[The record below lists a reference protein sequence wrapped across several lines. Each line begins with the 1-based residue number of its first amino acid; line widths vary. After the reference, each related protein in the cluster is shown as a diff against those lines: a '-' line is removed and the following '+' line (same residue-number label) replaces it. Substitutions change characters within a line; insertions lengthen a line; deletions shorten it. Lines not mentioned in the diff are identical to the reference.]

1 MANAT
6 RASSADLERTL
17 VAFFTPPRPAARPA
31 RRAGRFG
38 WPLLGV
44 AVASAVALSLLPS
57 PYLIEQ
63 PGPVFDTL
71 GSAEYEGSSQ
81 PLITVSGHETYP
93 TAGTLDLLTVSVQ
106 GNQQVRPGW
115 VDVVRA
121 WADRSRSVIPVEAV
135 YPTGVSNDKVDEQ
148 NAVDMQNSQ
157 KSAVAAALI
166 HEGYAIPSAVTV
178 SQVAAGSPADGVLRD
193 GDVLIGVNGTSLET
207 DADVDV
213 LRDLVTENGSARPA
227 EVVVVRD
234 GATVTES
241 ITPEAVDGTTLLG
254 VGVSVDYTYPFD
266 VTLKLDQVGG
276 PSAGMMFA
284 LGIIDKT
291 TPGELN
297 GGEKVAG
304 TGTITASGDVGA
316 IGGIRQKLYGA
327 RDSGASVFL
336 APASNC
342 SEVAGNVPEGLDVYA
357 VATLDDAV
365 TVLETVADGGDTA
378 DLPTCS
384 AAR

>member
-1 MANAT
+1 
-6 RASSADLERTL
+6 
-17 VAFFTPPRPAARPA
+17 VAFFTPPRTSPSSA
-31 RRAGRFG
+31 RRAGRVG

-44 AVASAVALSLLPS
+44 AVVSAVVLSLLPG

-93 TAGTLDLLTVSVQ
+93 TSGTLDLLTVSVQ
-106 GNQQVRPGW
+106 GNQDVRPGW

-135 YPTGVSNDKVDEQ
+135 YPSGVSNDQVDEQ

-157 KSAVAAALI
+157 KSAIAAALI

-178 SQVAAGSPADGVLRD
+178 SQVSQGSPAEGVLRE
-193 GDVLIGVNGTSLET
+193 GDVLVSVNGTSLAT

-213 LRDLVTENGSARPA
+213 LRGLVAANGASTPA
-227 EVVVVRD
+227 EVVVDRA
-234 GATVTES
+234 GTSVTEEV
-241 ITPEAVDGTTLLG
+241 TPQEVDGTPLLG

-291 TPGELN
+291 TPGELT

-304 TGTITASGDVGA
+304 TGTITASGEVGA

-327 RDSGASVFL
+327 RDAGATVFL
-336 APASNC
+336 APSTNC
-342 SEVAGNVPEGLDVYA
+342 SEVVGNVPSGLDVYS
-357 VATLDDAV
+357 VETLDDAV
-365 TVLETVADGGDTA
+365 TALETVAGGGDTSS
-378 DLPTCS
+378 LPTCT
-384 AAR
+384 AGR